1 MKIKKIVVLFLLFSS
16 LSNAEENNKYSYQ
29 TFKKRLEDYGFSYSI
44 DLTYMP
50 QRGSP
55 NGSKTPQ
62 QFMFSPSIDWN
73 IFSNEKYGNIDIQFS
88 YSTINYWGEQ
98 ASTLQNRLNSI
109 TGINDYI
116 NTEKQ
121 FYELLLS
128 YTLPGEMD
136 WLSINIG
143 QYSLCLIDGTFQDYN
158 QQTGFISY
166 ALSQNGSATYPTASL
181 GAYLQFT
188 PNDELLIQA
197 GFQNANNMAGSVLGY
212 KDFNKEKYTS
222 YIFTSWSPIFK
233 NNWMGQYMV
242 LLYNQPSINNQ
253 YSESN
258 GYSFSFSQFFGNVFN
273 IFGRING
280 ASGNIANIKKS
291 YVAGL
296 GFKNPFNRNENDYLG
311 IAVSFN
317 EINKKVIE
325 KTPIHKYENVIEAQ
339 YIIGIGDYITI
350 IPDIQYII
358 NPALNANRNSA
369 FVYSLTF
376 GLFI

>member
-1 MKIKKIVVLFLLFSS
+1 
-16 LSNAEENNKYSYQ
+16 
-29 TFKKRLEDYGFSYSI
+29 
-44 DLTYMP
+44 
-50 QRGSP
+50 
-55 NGSKTPQ
+55 
-62 QFMFSPSIDWN
+62 MFSPNIDWN

-88 YSTINYWGEQ
+88 YSIINYWGEQ

-233 NNWMGQYMV
+233 NNWMGQYMI

-376 GLFI
+376 GLSI

>member
-29 TFKKRLEDYGFSYSI
+29 TFKKKLEDYGFSYSI

-128 YTLPGEMD
+128 YILPGEMD

-233 NNWMGQYMV
+233 NNWV
-242 LLYNQPSINNQ
+242 D
-253 YSESN
+253 
-258 GYSFSFSQFFGNVFN
+258 N
-273 IFGRING
+273 I
-280 ASGNIANIKKS
+280 
-291 YVAGL
+291 
-296 GFKNPFNRNENDYLG
+296 
-311 IAVSFN
+311 
-317 EINKKVIE
+317 
-325 KTPIHKYENVIEAQ
+325 
-339 YIIGIGDYITI
+339 
-350 IPDIQYII
+350 
-358 NPALNANRNSA
+358 
-369 FVYSLTF
+369 
-376 GLFI
+376 